1 MNKRVIAAFIITS
14 LALTLT
20 ASAQSARTFKI
31 NNMSG
36 KTITGIYLSPVGMNQ
51 WGKNILTG
59 GKIENRK
66 SFVYSEPA
74 GASNCK
80 YDVRFEGND
89 NLSYTLH
96 NLNLCSAAGVDL
108 NIPSYGP
115 QKQSTNQKT
124 ERANKAR

>member
-1 MNKRVIAAFIITS
+1 MNKGFIAAFIITS

-20 ASAQSARTFKI
+20 ASAQSVRTFKI

-36 KTITGIYLSPVGMNQ
+36 KTIIGVYLSPVGMNQ
-51 WGKNILTG
+51 WGKNILTR
-59 GKIENRK
+59 GKVENRM

-80 YDVRFEGND
+80 YDIRFEGND

-96 NLNLCSAAGVDL
+96 DLNLCSAAGVDL
-108 NIPSYGP
+108 TIPSYKP
-115 QKQSTNQKT
+115 QKQSTNQNT
-124 ERANKAR
+124 ERAKKAK